1 MVSVNSPTAVSPRT
15 SAKLSGSTLPSP
27 ASIDAK
33 QAALKRALSAAP
45 FLARTEGD
53 FAASSRIPSMA
64 AIPDDLALAL
74 ELADLADM
82 ITLRRYRA
90 DDLVVETKPDLTPV
104 TEADRDTERALR
116 EQLTIARPADSVI
129 GEEYGVSTAP
139 DSTRR
144 WILDPIDGTKN
155 YVRGIPVWATLI
167 ALEEDGRG
175 TVGVV
180 SAPALHRRWWGAA
193 GGGAFVSDGLG
204 ASPEPRRI
212 EVSGVRELADAQLGL
227 SGWEEWEQAGRG
239 EPMLELTRR
248 CWRSRGFG
256 DFWGYMLVAEGAL
269 DVDVDPV
276 VSLWDLAAS
285 LVIVREAG
293 GRLTDLGGRETAG
306 GGDVIASNGLL
317 HDAALAIIGR

>member
-1 MVSVNSPTAVSPRT
+1 MTSASLAAMVSVNSPTAVSPRT

-82 ITLRRYRA
+82 IILRRYRA

-180 SAPALHRRWWGAA
+180 SAPALHRRWGGAA
-193 GGGAFVSDGLG
+193 GGGALGSAGRAAPPEAPPGAGRARPWVGWGGGRGLCQ
-204 ASPEPRRI
+204 RRARRLARAQADR
-212 EVSGVRELADAQLGL
+212 GVRCPRARRRATGALGMGGMGGGRSRRADARANPPLLAQPRLWGLLGL
-227 SGWEEWEQAGRG
+227 H
-239 EPMLELTRR
+239 
-248 CWRSRGFG
+248 
-256 DFWGYMLVAEGAL
+256 
-269 DVDVDPV
+269 
-276 VSLWDLAAS
+276 
-285 LVIVREAG
+285 AG
-293 GRLTDLGGRETAG
+293 G
-306 GGDVIASNGLL
+306 
-317 HDAALAIIGR
+317 